1 MTPCSRTRAGE
12 GAETW
17 PLPRPYDRV
26 VPETILTERRG
37 DVLLITLDRPEKL
50 NAWTTRMGRELKQAI
65 GDANADATIGAIVVT
80 GAGRAFCA
88 GADIGDTFADRDV
101 SSASSGTEASG
112 PGSAGANVAY
122 EWVELCLRSKPLIA
136 AVNGIAIGVGVTQ
149 ILCFDAILASNRARF
164 GIGFIKIGVVP
175 ELAATRFLTQRMG
188 PGRSRLFALSGDLWT
203 ADEALMSG
211 LVDRVTVHD
220 DLVDEAVELAG
231 RIAANPAPQLQWTK
245 QLLIDN
251 ALETDLRTV
260 QEREMEVIA
269 RCFESPEHAE
279 AVRAFIEKRP
289 PQFPPRAA
297 IP

>member
-1 MTPCSRTRAGE
+1 
-12 GAETW
+12 
-17 PLPRPYDRV
+17 
-26 VPETILTERRG
+26 VPDTILTEQRG
-37 DVLLITLDRPEKL
+37 DVLLITLNRPEKL
-50 NAWTTRMGRELKQAI
+50 NAWSTRMGRELSQTI
-65 GDANADATIGAIVVT
+65 RDANASTQVGAIVVT

-88 GADIGDTFADRDV
+88 GADIGDTFADREPTAA
-101 SSASSGTEASG
+101 ASE
-112 PGSAGANVAY
+112 PGSTGANVAY
-122 EWVELCLRSKPLIA
+122 DWVELCTRSKPLIA
-136 AVNGIAIGVGVTQ
+136 AVNGICIGVGVTQ
-149 ILCFDAILASNRARF
+149 ILCFDGILASDRARF
-164 GIGFIKIGVVP
+164 GIGFIKIGLVP

-188 PGRSRLFALSGDLWT
+188 PGRSRLFALSGDLWS

-220 DLVDEAVELAG
+220 DLVDEAVAVAG

-245 QLLIDN
+245 ELLVEH
-251 ALETDLRTV
+251 ALEADLRSV

-297 IP
+297 IS

>member
-1 MTPCSRTRAGE
+1 VHTHARAGE
-12 GAETW
+12 GAGTR

-26 VPETILTERRG
+26 VPETILTEQRG

-88 GADIGDTFADRDV
+88 GADIGDTFAERDV
-101 SSASSGTEASG
+101 PAASSG
-112 PGSAGANVAY
+112 PGSDGANVAY
-122 EWVELCLRSKPLIA
+122 EWVELCQRSKPLIA

-149 ILCFDAILASNRARF
+149 ILCFDVILASDRARF
-164 GIGFIKIGVVP
+164 GIGFIKIGLVP
-175 ELAATRFLTQRMG
+175 ELAATQFLTHRMG
-188 PGRSRLFALSGDLWT
+188 PGQSRLFALSGDLWT
-203 ADEALMSG
+203 ADEALASG
-211 LVDRVTVHD
+211 LVDRVAVHD
-220 DLVDEAVELAG
+220 DLVEEAVEIAG

-251 ALETDLRTV
+251 ALEPDLRTV

-269 RCFESPEHAE
+269 RCFESREHAE
-279 AVRAFIEKRP
+279 AVQAFIEKRP